1 MTLKLLFQLIY
12 SNVLIFFVFG
22 LRSKNKKM
30 TVFLES
36 IIDVSFEGN
45 SVVISL
51 LMIINCL
58 A

>member
-1 MTLKLLFQLIY
+1 
-12 SNVLIFFVFG
+12 
-22 LRSKNKKM
+22 M
-30 TVFLES
+30 TVFLEY

>member
-1 MTLKLLFQLIY
+1 
-12 SNVLIFFVFG
+12 
-22 LRSKNKKM
+22 M